1 MFKFIKN
8 LIKYDS
14 DYYDYNGNLKSIV
27 KVILGHKLNS
37 IDENIDNK
45 EYDRAFK
52 ELSSLLTEL
61 RYEYSVIVKL
71 CSVIAILYKKLDS
84 MEKRIEELE
93 RRNKDE

>member
-1 MFKFIKN
+1 MFEFIKN

-14 DYYDYNGNLKSIV
+14 DYYNYNGKLKSVV
-27 KVILGHKLNS
+27 KEILDHKLNS
-37 IDENIDNK
+37 IDKNIDNK